1 MKNQN
6 TKLARRLTARQI
18 SMIAIGGSIGT
29 GIFITSGNALYIA
42 GPGGAI
48 LAYLLISVM
57 VYFLMTSLGEM
68 AALIPVTGSF
78 CDYCTRFVSP
88 AFGFSMSYNYWFNW
102 AITVAVDL
110 SSAALIMQYW
120 FPHTPFLLWSGL
132 FFCLILI
139 LNLFSINLYGEIE
152 YWFSTI
158 KVSTIIIFLVV
169 SSLIIAGLFGHQ
181 HVSYHNWT
189 IGDAPF
195 HHGWIGF
202 LSVFMIAGFAFQGT
216 EIFGIT
222 AGEMKN
228 PKTSVPKAV
237 KTIFWRILLFYI
249 ASMLAISVII
259 PYTNPSLLNSNI
271 QNVALSPFTMIFKT
285 TGFRFITS
293 IINVVILTAVLS
305 ACNSSVYTGTRMLWH
320 ISNEGNAPRFLSM
333 TNKKGVPM
341 LALLATI
348 FIGAFA
354 FLASIFSVGTIFMWL
369 IQISS
374 LSGFIAWLGIG
385 ISHYRFRKSYIS
397 KGKKLEN
404 LPYLAKFFPFG
415 PIFAIVF
422 CCLIILGQQ
431 YVDFIQGTLS
441 FSSIL
446 KTYMGIPIFFLLY
459 FGYKVTNALRSK
471 RPSDIYC
478 VES

>member
-1 MKNQN
+1 MKSKN
-6 TKLARRLTARQI
+6 TKLARRLNSRQI
-18 SMIAIGGSIGT
+18 SMIAIGGSVGT
-29 GIFITSGNALYIA
+29 GIFITSGNALYVA

-78 CDYCTRFVSP
+78 CDYCTRFISP
-88 AFGFSMSYNYWFNW
+88 AFGFAMSYNYWFNW

-110 SSAALIMQYW
+110 SSASLIMQYW

-132 FFCLILI
+132 FFCLITV

-158 KVSTIIIFLVV
+158 KVSTIIIFLIV
-169 SSLIIAGLFGHQ
+169 SSLTIAGLFSH
-181 HVSYHNWT
+181 HSANLHNWT

-202 LSVFMIAGFAFQGT
+202 VSVMMVAGFAFQGT

-228 PKTSVPKAV
+228 PRTSVPKAV

-249 ASMLAISVII
+249 ASMLAISFII
-259 PYTNPSLLNSNI
+259 PYTNSSLLNSNI

-285 TGFRFITS
+285 TGFRFATS
-293 IINVVILTAVLS
+293 VINIVILTAVLS

-320 ISNEGNAPRFLSM
+320 ISNEGNAPKFLST
-333 TNKKGVPM
+333 TNQKGVPIM
-341 LALLATI
+341 ALLLTML
-348 FIGAFA
+348 IGGFV
-354 FLASIFSVGTIFMWL
+354 FLSSIFGVGLIFMWL
-369 IQISS
+369 IQVSS

-385 ISHYRFRKSYIS
+385 MSHYRFRKAYIRD
-397 KGKKLEN
+397 GKKLSD
-404 LPYLAKFFPFG
+404 LPYLAKFFPLG

-431 YVDFIQGTLS
+431 YTDFAQGTLS
-441 FSSIL
+441 LTSIL

-459 FGYKVTNALRSK
+459 FGYKAFNAFKPRQLVRAY
-471 RPSDIYC
+471 D
-478 VES
+478 VE